1 MNLTTTKKMETQ
13 KTKTIPVTQFQE
25 ISRGTSL
32 RIPVQIKR
40 IDGTAFD
47 LTDYRILFTL
57 KAVEYDHDYDDL
69 RALIYREIEF
79 NEETGPGGTFD
90 IILSSQETWLDPGRY
105 FFDIEIEKDGAIARL
120 AQFET
125 AIVGGVTNR
134 NLSDEQSSIFM
145 ADAINLTVTP
155 EETITF
161 VTALVSDPPKD
172 LIETIEADPPYIMEV
187 LDNEE
192 DPVRHLKF
200 YNYGPRV
207 SFPMTFAAPHEPE
220 DNKIFFQQQCGFEL
234 PEVCPLKDGFI
245 TIHGNKMRVHFNKPM
260 KLFITDSG
268 TYHLTERCY
277 KPQFLEAKSD
287 DDFWIQDI
295 ADVAAIH
302 IRAVDGNDVVD
313 IVGHYHMPD
322 DRKGISTWI
331 LNVNWYNWVD

>member
-1 MNLTTTKKMETQ
+1 MNLTTKKTETQ
-13 KTKTIPVTQFQE
+13 KTKAIPITQFQE

-79 NEETGPGGTFD
+79 DEETGPQGTFD
-90 IILSSQETWLDPGRY
+90 IILSSQETWLDPGKY

-134 NLSDEQSSIFM
+134 NLSDEQTSIFM

-161 VTALVSDPPKD
+161 VTALVSDPPED

-187 LDNEE
+187 LDDEE
-192 DPVRHLKF
+192 DPVRHVKF

-207 SFPMTFAAPHEPE
+207 SFPMTFTATTAGEPTMI
-220 DNKIFFQQQCGFEL
+220 NFATFFTKGF
-234 PEVCPLKDGFI
+234 PEVCPLRHAYIEVDGRKIIFHTPTEMTVYVADMI
-245 TIHGNKMRVHFNKPM
+245 SHRFSGNHSHGIFKQTTTEEPIWVGDDVNVGSIHFR
-260 KLFITDSG
+260 
-268 TYHLTERCY
+268 
-277 KPQFLEAKSD
+277 LEA
-287 DDFWIQDI
+287 
-295 ADVAAIH
+295 
-302 IRAVDGNDVVD
+302 GNNTVD
-313 IVGHYHMPD
+313 IEGHYHMPD
-322 DRKGISTWI
+322 DPGPRSTWI
-331 LNVNWYNWVD
+331 LNVNWYNWED

>member
-1 MNLTTTKKMETQ
+1 MNLTTKKTETQ
-13 KTKTIPVTQFQE
+13 KVKTIPVTQFQE

-79 NEETGPGGTFD
+79 DEETGPEGAFD

-105 FFDIEIEKDGAIARL
+105 FFDIEIEKGGAIARL

-134 NLSDEQSSIFM
+134 NISDEQSSIFM

-187 LDNEE
+187 LDDEE

-207 SFPMTFAAPHEPE
+207 SFPMTCEAMHDDE
-220 DNKIFFQQQCGFEL
+220 DHVFTFDTAFGPEL
-234 PEVCPLKDGFI
+234 PEVCPLKGGMLI
-245 TIHGNKMRVHFNKPM
+245 INGNKLTLDFAKDMRIFVMDMLTHTRHGYLHKNQFFEVK
-260 KLFITDSG
+260 SG
-268 TYHLTERCY
+268 E
-277 KPQFLEAKSD
+277 E
-287 DDFWIQDI
+287 FWLQDI
-295 ADVAAIH
+295 ANIGAIH
-302 IRAVDGNDVVD
+302 FRAFADNDVID
-313 IVGHYHMPD
+313 IEGHYFMPD
-322 DRKGISTWI
+322 DRGKVSTWI